1 MFRIAICDSNQ
12 ADATELATLVTQLAA
27 DAGVPAPVDVY
38 RSARLL
44 YDALSTHR
52 YRLILL
58 ETEIGGVNGI
68 DLARRIRFH
77 DEDTDFI
84 FVTGKEDYAL
94 AAYSVFPIGYILKKV
109 TRKKLYEPLYRA
121 LKREKLLPS
130 ILLHTPTGGEVTVRC
145 SDILFAE
152 VYQSDL
158 VVHGKEKPVHCSG
171 ALSAVCEDLP
181 EGDFYRAHRNYVVN
195 LRYVT
200 EIGRYF
206 FVMSNGEKV
215 PVAKNRYTEA
225 RRIFERYCAN
235 R

>member
-12 ADATELATLVTQLAA
+12 TDAAELSALVGQIAA
-27 DAGVPAPVDVY
+27 DAGIAVTVDVY

-44 YDALSTHR
+44 YDALTAHR

-84 FVTGKEDYAL
+84 FVTSKEDYAL
-94 AAYSVFPIGYILKKV
+94 AAYSVFPIGYILKKA

-121 LKREKLLPS
+121 LKRENILPS
-130 ILLHTPTGGEVTVRC
+130 LLLRTPTGGEVTVRC
-145 SDILFAE
+145 ADILFAE
-152 VYQSDL
+152 VYQTDL
-158 VVHGKEKPVHCSG
+158 VIHGKEKPVHCSG
-171 ALSAVCEDLP
+171 SLSAVCDELP

-206 FVMSNGEKV
+206 FVMSDGEKV